1 MKEGRR
7 LFIVVLRYQVPLD
20 KTKRYIV
27 LQKLTTQVYLEHG
40 CLEVEVYRDA
50 SDSQYWMEIY
60 KFKDKQHY
68 QEVISAVAKD
78 ERINPLSEEFNALF
92 DFREYRS
99 EKNVYYK
106 MM

>member
-1 MKEGRR
+1 
-7 LFIVVLRYQVPLD
+7 
-20 KTKRYIV
+20 
-27 LQKLTTQVYLEHG
+27 
-40 CLEVEVYRDA
+40 
-50 SDSQYWMEIY
+50 MEIY